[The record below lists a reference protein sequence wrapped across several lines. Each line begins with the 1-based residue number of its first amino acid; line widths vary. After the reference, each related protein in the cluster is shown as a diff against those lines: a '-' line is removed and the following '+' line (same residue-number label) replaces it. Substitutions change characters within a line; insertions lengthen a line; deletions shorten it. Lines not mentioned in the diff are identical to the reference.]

1 MSVFSLQHLHG
12 HRLRSI
18 LRMAIVAFLS
28 ALFLGCESAE
38 GYTDGTGN
46 TESPAISGGGG
57 SSGGSSGSGGSGS
70 ATSALKLSP
79 SSVTLN
85 IQTTDVSVSIATQ
98 RISVENPDSSSS
110 YEWTLMQSGVGSLTA
125 TSGSSTVYTAPTS
138 SSYNGRKQI
147 VRCTETMPTGETRFA
162 DCVITLRYGSN

>member
-12 HRLRSI
+12 HRLRSV

-46 TESPAISGGGG
+46 TAAPENIGGGG
-57 SSGGSSGSGGSGS
+57 SSGGSSGGSGS
-70 ATSALKLSP
+70 ATSSLKLSP
-79 SSVTLN
+79 PSVMLT

-98 RISVENPDSSSS
+98 RISVENPASSSS
-110 YEWTLMQSGVGSLTA
+110 FEWALMQSGVGTLTA
-125 TSGSSTVYTAPTS
+125 TTGTSTVYTAPS
-138 SSYNGRKQI
+138 STSYNGRTQT
-147 VRCTETMPTGETRFA
+147 VRCTETMATGETRFA